1 MENDNHSKA
10 SKFVEMALLNPN
22 AAGIDIGDTIHA
34 VAVPSGR
41 DVESVR
47 TFGAFTC
54 DLMEI
59 VLWLKKCCIETVAM
73 ESTGVYWKN
82 LFNMLVQNGIEVYL
96 VNARHTRNI
105 SGKKTDESDA
115 AWIQRLHSCGL
126 LNSCFLPDDLTE
138 TLRSLVGHRR
148 SMTNDSTRC
157 ILRIEKSLEL
167 MNLKIH
173 TVISD
178 LTGKTGTAIVE
189 AIIAGERKSENF
201 LSLVDPRIKADLETI
216 RKSLEGNW
224 RTEHL
229 FLIKQSYLMYKF
241 IQQQITL
248 CEQEIETVLQ
258 QLAAR
263 NNDGVIEKL
272 PAETVSTAEKGK
284 KKKSKNH
291 PVFNTQAYL
300 KKIHGTDVMN
310 IYGISETGAL
320 EILAETGTDLSKWA
334 TEEKFVSWLNLC
346 PNRKISGG
354 KLISSKVLKKKVNP
368 AAQAFRMSANSLK
381 SSNHW
386 LGDFF
391 RRMRARGGHKYAIV
405 ATARKLAIIYYRM
418 VRFKE
423 PFRPLD
429 FDEYRASF
437 ASAKIAKLERTLK
450 ALKAQAA

>member
-1 MENDNHSKA
+1 MEKDNLPNT
-10 SKFVEMALLNPN
+10 SKFVEMALINPN

-34 VAVPSGR
+34 VAVPPGR

-82 LFNMLVQNGIEVYL
+82 LFNMLVQNGFEVYL

-105 SGKKTDESDA
+105 TGKKTDESDA

-126 LNSCFLPDDLTE
+126 LNSSYLPDDQTE
-138 TLRSLVGHRR
+138 TLRSLVRHRR
-148 SMTNDSTRC
+148 NLTNDSTRC

-189 AIIAGERKSENF
+189 AIIAGERKAENF
-201 LSLVDPRIKADLETI
+201 LPLVDPRIKADPETI

-229 FLIKQSYLMYKF
+229 FLIKQSYRMYQF

-248 CEQEIETVLQ
+248 CEQEIEIVLQ
-258 QLAAR
+258 QLVAR
-263 NNDGVIEKL
+263 NNDGVIENL
-272 PAETVSTAEKGK
+272 PVEVAASGKKPK
-284 KKKSKNH
+284 KKKSKNQ
-291 PVFNTQAYL
+291 PMFNTHDYL
-300 KKIHGTDVMN
+300 KNIYGTDVMD

-320 EILAETGTDLSKWA
+320 EILAETGTDLSKWP
-334 TEEKFVSWLNLC
+334 TEEKFVGWLNLC

-391 RRMRARGGHKYAIV
+391 RRMRAKGGHKYAIV

-418 VRFKE
+418 VRQKQ
-423 PFRPLD
+423 PFIPFD
-429 FDEYRASF
+429 QDEYKEKYRL
-437 ASAKIAKLERTLK
+437 AKIANLER
-450 ALKAQAA
+450 ALKRLMAEAA

>member
-1 MENDNHSKA
+1 MEKDNRSKA

-59 VLWLKKCCIETVAM
+59 VLWLKKCCIDTVAM

-138 TLRSLVGHRR
+138 TLRSLVRHRR

-189 AIIAGERKSENF
+189 AIIAGERESENF

-229 FLIKQSYLMYKF
+229 FLIKQSYLMYQF

-258 QLAAR
+258 QLVAR

-272 PAETVSTAEKGK
+272 PVETVSPAGKGK

-291 PVFNTQAYL
+291 PVFNTQGYL

-418 VRFKE
+418 VRYKDHFK
-423 PFRPLD
+423 PLD

-450 ALKAQAA
+450 ALKAQVA